1 MVFPCPSKAAGLT
14 VPVYTLRVTA
24 TMPAEAVCD
33 SLVFGLVRIGK
44 LYNHRAPSPINE
56 DCMIGLSIKLS
67 TIDSLVFG
75 VKRIGKWYDNHAP
88 PPVTKN
94 CMGLR
99 SIKLSID
106 RIPCLWLVENQ
117 TFS

>member
-44 LYNHRAPSPINE
+44 LYNHHAPSPINE
-56 DCMIGLSIKLS
+56 DCMVLPSITLS
-67 TIDSLVFG
+67 TIDSLVFCL
-75 VKRIGKWYDNHAP
+75 VRIGKLYNHYAP
-88 PPVTKN
+88 SPINEDCLVVPI
-94 CMGLR
+94 LR
-99 SIKLSID
+99 CQPLTPLS
-106 RIPCLWLVENQ
+106 LVW
-117 TFS
+117 